1 MDAVIGSLT
10 ATAPSATAVT
20 AQNRLEQPGGGS
32 SQRSEP
38 DYTFDFCG
46 NHLAIDFTNT
56 VGDRGADRAD
66 HFNTF
71 GDIVAWAEARRVVSR
86 SAAAALRQK
95 ANADADGAKRAWR
108 SALAFREALYNVL
121 AAASSNR
128 RAPAADLAVVNTHVA
143 RTFSGA
149 ALAQSGER
157 FSLETHAED
166 WLDPVLRPVTR
177 AAVDLLTSDE
187 LTKVRRSADDECAWL
202 FLDTTRSRTRR
213 WCDMRVCGNRN
224 KVRRFREAE

>member
-1 MDAVIGSLT
+1 M
-10 ATAPSATAVT
+10 VT
-20 AQNRLEQPGGGS
+20 AHNRLKQPGGSS
-32 SQRSEP
+32 SQRSDP
-38 DYTFDFCG
+38 DYTFNFCG

-56 VGDRGADRAD
+56 VGDRGGDRGE
-66 HFNTF
+66 HLNTF
-71 GDIVAWAEARRVVSR
+71 GDIVAWAEARGVISR

-95 ANADADGAKRAWR
+95 ANADPDGATRAWR
-108 SALAFREALYNVL
+108 SALAFREALYNVI

-128 RAPAADLAVVNTHVA
+128 RARPADLAVVNEHVGD
-143 RTFSGA
+143 TFKEA

-157 FSLETHAED
+157 FSLETRAEE

-187 LTKVRRSADDECAWL
+187 LTKVGRCADDDCAWL

-213 WCDMRVCGNRN
+213 WCDMRSCGNRN
-224 KVRRFREAE
+224 KVRRFREVE

>member
-1 MDAVIGSLT
+1 M
-10 ATAPSATAVT
+10 VT
-20 AQNRLEQPGGGS
+20 ARKAEPGGGS
-32 SQRSEP
+32 TQRSEP

-66 HFNTF
+66 HLNTF
-71 GDIVAWAEARRVVSR
+71 GDIVAWAEARRVISR
-86 SAAAALRQK
+86 SAAGALRQN
-95 ANADADGAKRAWR
+95 ANADPDGAARAWR
-108 SALAFREALYNVL
+108 SALTYREALYNVI

-128 RAPAADLAVVNTHVA
+128 RAPAADLAVVNAHVGK
-143 RTFSGA
+143 TFSGA

-157 FSLETHAED
+157 FALETHAEE
-166 WLDPVLRPVTR
+166 WLDPILRPVTR
-177 AAVDLLTSDE
+177 AAVDLLTSDQ
-187 LTKVRRSADDECAWL
+187 LINVRRCADEECGWL

-224 KVRRFREAE
+224 KVRRFRATE